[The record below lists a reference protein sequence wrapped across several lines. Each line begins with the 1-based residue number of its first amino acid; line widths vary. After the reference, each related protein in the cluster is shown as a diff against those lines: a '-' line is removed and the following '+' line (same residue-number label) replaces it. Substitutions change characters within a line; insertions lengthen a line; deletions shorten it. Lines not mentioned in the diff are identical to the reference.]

1 MLYWRKG
8 GVRGVADGD
17 DIPVRTKMFAKNR
30 VVRLDYPPVLERPL
44 LSADRVIALR
54 ETYNELEF
62 LGEREAEDREHPF
75 E

>member
-30 VVRLDYPPVLERPL
+30 VVWLDYPPVLERPL
-44 LSADRVIALR
+44 FSADRVIALR
-54 ETYNELEF
+54 ETYDELEF
-62 LGEREAEDREHPF
+62 LGEREAENREHPF